1 MYNFGAENLS
11 PIIVILITQLLF
23 SLTDLLARA
32 NLKHAAFNVSTFVQP
47 WFLWYAVARVVFT
60 FAQFYVFTKVDLGK
74 TVTLF
79 AITGIVM
86 ANILGVLFLKE
97 VLSVKD
103 YFGVMLAILALI
115 ILSIK

>member
-1 MYNFGAENLS
+1 MS
-11 PIIVILITQLLF
+11 PIVVVLITQLVF
-23 SLTDLLARA
+23 SATDLLARSHLRSA
-32 NLKHAAFNVSTFVQP
+32 NFGVSSIAQP
-47 WFLWYAVARVVFT
+47 WFIWYAAIRVIST

-79 AITGIVM
+79 SIAGIIF

-103 YFGVMLAILALI
+103 YLGVVLAIIALI
-115 ILSIK
+115 ILAIK